1 MRKDMYTPIYTQ
13 LETETNLTPAAIN
26 SIGQCASPLA
36 TSFFSKENLNNLQ
49 IALRDRVRCK
59 TGYTIARQSDD
70 TMLIIMR
77 AIYALHA
84 QNPLTPK
91 EVATEVQRINELVLA
106 DIVPMAA
113 GNLASYLGYLR
124 DASALPTP
132 IIRGVNTSRKG
143 TDVFSLFPGL

>member
-1 MRKDMYTPIYTQ
+1 MYAP
-13 LETETNLTPAAIN
+13 LHETNLTPAAIN
-26 SIGQCASPLA
+26 SIGQCTSPLSA
-36 TSFFSKENLNNLQ
+36 AFFSKENLNNLQ

-70 TMLIIMR
+70 TLLVIMR

-84 QNPLTPK
+84 QNPMT
-91 EVATEVQRINELVLA
+91 EGDVAKEVQRINELVLQ

-124 DASALPTP
+124 DASALPNP
-132 IIRGVNTSRKG
+132 IARGVNTSRKG
-143 TDVFSLFPGL
+143 TDVFSLFPSL